1 MEAALS
7 NQRHTSNYLTQ
18 QSSFELG
25 EDPALS
31 TMAVA
36 VLLRQQTNRHV
47 ASCSQS
53 PPRVHMLPPT
63 PHLQLLPFLLLPY
76 TFS

>member
-36 VLLRQQTNRHV
+36 VLLLQQTNRHV
-47 ASCSQS
+47 ASCS
-53 PPRVHMLPPT
+53 
-63 PHLQLLPFLLLPY
+63 
-76 TFS
+76 